1 MIGYKTMTQHH
12 PGTEILTDYAAGSLS
27 FGESLCVAVH
37 LEGCSA
43 CQHRAQQLSMV
54 GAELMCGLPPA
65 EIDAGV
71 LDSILGQ
78 LDGAVPPA
86 PARKPAAI
94 AGVPRALSK
103 LIPAGLDAVP
113 WKRVST
119 TLQTAIL
126 GAGDASNQVALVR
139 IKPGGR
145 IAEHRHGGSETTVV
159 LRGGFSDHGGNFHV
173 GDFVTLGREDSHQ
186 PIAHQ
191 NSDCICLTAQNAPL
205 QFTGF
210 WGKLVNPFISISP
223 Q

>member
-1 MIGYKTMTQHH
+1 MSQHH
-12 PGTEILTDYAAGSLS
+12 PDTETLTDYAAGSLA
-27 FGESLCVAVH
+27 FGQSLCVAVH
-37 LEGCSA
+37 LEGCSD
-43 CQHRAQQLSMV
+43 CHHRAQQLSML
-54 GAELMCGLPPA
+54 GAELMSELPPA
-65 EIDAGV
+65 ELDAGL

-78 LDGAVPPA
+78 LEGAVPPA
-86 PARKPAAI
+86 PVSKPAAI
-94 AGVPRALSK
+94 TGVPRALNK

-113 WKRVST
+113 WKRIAPG
-119 TLQTAIL
+119 LQSAIL
-126 GAGDASNQVALVR
+126 GVGDASNQVALVR

-173 GDFVTLGREDSHQ
+173 GDFVTLGRDDSHQ

-210 WGKLVNPFISISP
+210 WSKLANPFISISP